1 MFNDMQSKM
10 WELYAEQ
17 DVGIIV
23 KRVYPVDIQ
32 HKFNS
37 HMINLG
43 RTRLYACTLLCV
55 GVLR

>member
-43 RTRLYACTLLCV
+43 RTRLYDYLFHGIV
-55 GVLR
+55 